1 MKVKRKS
8 ENFGTMKINLF
19 SLCRNSSCTWFI
31 VTLMGVIVIVTK
43 INCVKLAA
51 FIDFNLHVIQ
61 KS

>member
-1 MKVKRKS
+1 
-8 ENFGTMKINLF
+8 
-19 SLCRNSSCTWFI
+19 
-31 VTLMGVIVIVTK
+31 MGVIVIVTK